1 MEALTMKD
9 SYAKLDGWIE
19 AELPSKLAVE
29 RRNKLEEV
37 RKNLARR
44 DYGRVKEAL
53 EAASNDG
60 DEGLAAD
67 IRERIDQH
75 EAKRACLENP
85 AHKLALKEERAQRKL
100 EEKIEAYVKSVA
112 VGLIVVSVI
121 GSHLG
126 AFEMMTG
133 VMIGGSGA
141 VIFVLSELIAAFYV
155 DFISDQMVGRLKL
168 LGKKREHKA

>member
-1 MEALTMKD
+1 MKD

-121 GSHLG
+121 GSHLE

-133 VMIGGSGA
+133 VMIGGGGA
-141 VIFVLSELIAAFYV
+141 VLFVFSGLIAAFHV
-155 DFISDQMVGRLKL
+155 DFVSDQMAGWSKIFFR
-168 LGKKREHKA
+168 KKERA

>member
-1 MEALTMKD
+1 MMKD
-9 SYAKLDGWIE
+9 AYAKLDGRIE
-19 AELPSKLAVE
+19 AELPSKLSVE

-44 DYGRVKEAL
+44 DYGRVREAL

-85 AHKLALKEERAQRKL
+85 AHRQALKEERAQRKL

-112 VGLIVVSVI
+112 VCLIAVSLI
-121 GSHLG
+121 GAHLQ
-126 AFEMMTG
+126 AFELMTG
-133 VMIGGSGA
+133 VAIGGGGA
-141 VIFVLSELIAAFYV
+141 VLFVFSGLIAAFYV
-155 DFISDQMVGRLKL
+155 DFIAGKMVDRMKPQANNQE
-168 LGKKREHKA
+168 GKA

>member
-1 MEALTMKD
+1 MMKD
-9 SYAKLDGWIE
+9 AYAKLDGWIE
-19 AELPSKLAVE
+19 AELPSKLSVE

-44 DYGRVKEAL
+44 DYGRVREAL

-75 EAKRACLENP
+75 EAKRACLDNP
-85 AHKLALKEERAQRKL
+85 AHRLALKEERAQRKL

-112 VGLIVVSVI
+112 VGLIVVSVV

-126 AFEMMTG
+126 AFEMLTG
-133 VMIGGSGA
+133 VMIGGGGA
-141 VIFVLSELIAAFYV
+141 VLFVFSELLTDFYV
-155 DFISDQMVGRLKL
+155 DFIADRLFSARKSQAEKQ
-168 LGKKREHKA
+168 GKKA

>member
-1 MEALTMKD
+1 MKD
-9 SYAKLDGWIE
+9 ACAKLDGWIE
-19 AELPSKLAVE
+19 AELPAKLAVD

-75 EAKRACLENP
+75 EAKRVCLENP

-126 AFEMMTG
+126 AFEMLTG

-141 VIFVLSELIAAFYV
+141 VLFVFSGLIAAFHV
-155 DFISDQMVGRLKL
+155 DFVSVQMAGWSKIFLR
-168 LGKKREHKA
+168 KKERA